1 MDRLG
6 DRHVPATD
14 VETAGAAL
22 RDERLDVHGNALGE
36 QVDAMTVR
44 QRLIEADQGLP
55 RHRFVFES
63 YG

>member
-6 DRHVPATD
+6 DHHVPATD

-22 RDERLDVHGNALGE
+22 RDKRLDVHGNALGE
-36 QVDAMTVR
+36 QADAMTVR
-44 QRLIEADQGLP
+44 QRLMESGEGFS
-55 RHRFVFES
+55 RRRFVFER